1 MNSTRLILAAASA
14 ALALSLSGCWDD
26 DDDDTVPPP
35 PVVAPGAVPD
45 SAGASAAAF
54 ISYLPTLSGTD
65 ESAEPLTIGDA
76 FAVPAD
82 DTSEPAPVT

>member
-1 MNSTRLILAAASA
+1 MNSTRLIVAATAA
-14 ALALSLSGCWDD
+14 ALALSLGGCWDD
-26 DDDDTVPPP
+26 GDETLP
-35 PVVAPGAVPD
+35 PVAVPAAVPD

-54 ISYLPTLSGTD
+54 ITYLPTLSATD
-65 ESAEPLTIGDA
+65 ESSEPLTIGDT

>member
-1 MNSTRLILAAASA
+1 MNSTRLIAAAMAA
-14 ALALSLSGCWDD
+14 ALALSLGGCWDD
-26 DDDDTVPPP
+26 DDDTLP
-35 PVVAPGAVPD
+35 PVAVPAAVPD

-54 ISYLPTLSGTD
+54 ITYLPTLSATD
-65 ESAEPLTIGDA
+65 ESSEPLTIGDT

>member
-1 MNSTRLILAAASA
+1 MNSTRLIVAASAA
-14 ALALSLSGCWDD
+14 ALALSLGGCWDD
-26 DDDDTVPPP
+26 DDDLP
-35 PVVAPGAVPD
+35 PVVVPAAVPD

-54 ISYLPTLSGTD
+54 ITYLPTLSTTD
-65 ESAEPLTIGDA
+65 ESSEPLTIGDT

>member
-14 ALALSLSGCWDD
+14 ALALSLGGCWDD
-26 DDDDTVPPP
+26 DDDDTLP
-35 PVVAPGAVPD
+35 PVAVPAAVPD

-54 ISYLPTLSGTD
+54 ISYLPTLSATD
-65 ESAEPLTIGDA
+65 ESSEPLTIGDA